1 MLIEEHLGL
10 LYYSVF
16 FFLNIWTKLHGR
28 NDTQDFHYF
37 SLPSKNI
44 FLKNTTIITIISQN
58 NHLHQIIRAIL
69 SLHTGNFFH
78 FGKENS
84 LMKLTALYYI
94 LPYIFRLAVD
104 RCWSLVSC
112 SGSPE
117 SGHNS
122 EESDHIGSSVWFS
135 LLFDKYKEQ

>member
-10 LYYSVF
+10 LYYLF
-16 FFLNIWTKLHGR
+16 FCLNIWTKLNGR

-37 SLPSKNI
+37 RLPSKNI
-44 FLKNTTIITIISQN
+44 FLKTTTIITIISQN

-69 SLHTGNFFH
+69 SLHKGNFFN

-84 LMKLTALYYI
+84 LMKTHCLVLHFA
-94 LPYIFRLAVD
+94 FFFHLAVD
-104 RCWSLVSC
+104 QCWSLVSC
-112 SGSPE
+112 LGSPE
-117 SGHNS
+117 SGYNS

-135 LLFDKYKEQ
+135 LLW